1 MILAASPLA
10 VATLSFA
17 TAAVVTTSLAPMVRR
32 IALQLGLTDEPDS
45 RKQHDRP
52 MVRLGGLAMVVGF
65 LLALTLIWGVGG
77 FGLLAPER
85 DQLIWSTL
93 AGSLCFFCIGFADDL
108 FELSPWPRLVAQ
120 FLVASVIWSSR
131 ASCGAKGAHQCRCS
145 HM

>member
-65 LLALTLIWGVGG
+65 LL
-77 FGLLAPER
+77 
-85 DQLIWSTL
+85 
-93 AGSLCFFCIGFADDL
+93 FAWTA
-108 FELSPWPRLVAQ
+108 FRL
-120 FLVASVIWSSR
+120 
-131 ASCGAKGAHQCRCS
+131 
-145 HM
+145 